1 MPQIRILTAN
11 LWNGGAD
18 PRALAEVIARYE
30 PDAVLAQEMTPEHA
44 QTIERLLPHGLLLP
58 RRDKRGMGL
67 ALRKP
72 ASVSPL
78 PLPRRDALIARVR
91 AGAWGASCT
100 GFEII
105 NVHMS
110 SPVRPSRLPLRRAQ
124 VKGLHDYLTA
134 TPMPRILAGDLNSLR
149 ISPAYR
155 MLRRSLNDAAL
166 ERRSFAM
173 PTWSFTARCPRLLR
187 IDHVLTH
194 GFRTAQLEVVHIR
207 GSDHSAVFAILDT
220 IERSGSALERDA
232 FGERFGDVGEGV

>member
-18 PRALAEVIARYE
+18 PQALADVIARYQ

-44 QTIERLLPHGLLLP
+44 QAIESLLPHGLLLP

-72 ASVSPL
+72 ASVSLL
-78 PLPRRDALIARVR
+78 PLPRRDALVAHVP
-91 AGAWGASCT
+91 AGAWGAFAAP
-100 GFEII
+100 FEII

-124 VKGLHDYLTA
+124 AKLLHEYLTL
-134 TPMPRILAGDLNSLR
+134 TPMQRVLAGDLNSLR
-149 ISPAYR
+149 ISSAYR
-155 MLRRSLNDAAL
+155 LLRRSLNDAAL
-166 ERRSFAM
+166 ERRSFPA
-173 PTWSFTARCPRLLR
+173 PTWSFNARFPRLLR

-194 GFRTAQLEVVHIR
+194 GFRTAELEVVRIR
-207 GSDHSAVFAILDT
+207 GSDHSAVFATLD
-220 IERSGSALERDA
+220 SD
-232 FGERFGDVGEGV
+232 